1 MTDPVANVKPLK
13 GVGSLPAGIF
23 SAADLQGRVFP
34 PIKWIVPG
42 ILPEGLTLLAGKPKL
57 GKSWLALDIAVAV
70 ASGGSVLGR
79 ECEPGPVLCL
89 ALEDNQRRLQ
99 RRLQLVAGSTPWPRD
114 LEFHTEWPRL
124 PAGLGRMRNWVIA
137 RPGARLLIADTLAV
151 IRPPARAAESAHSGD
166 YAAMRGMHQLANE
179 HGISVLVVHHV
190 RKADAE
196 DPFDTVSGSTGLTG
210 AADSTLILTRRDS
223 DGGAILYGRGRDLE
237 VFERGLDFDQDTC
250 RWRDLGDP
258 VEAFASDTRSA
269 IFAAIRAGNTAA
281 KQIISETGIKDDNAY
296 QTLRRMV
303 RAGDLKK
310 DGRGTYRIP
319 SDPLSEVSEC
329 QKQKPQSD
337 NLTDLTPPP
346 ANGPDAT
353 DPEAWV

>member
-1 MTDPVANVKPLK
+1 MNDPMDNVKPLK
-13 GVGSLPAGIF
+13 GAVQFPAGIF
-23 SAADLQGRVFP
+23 SAADLQGREFP
-34 PIKWIVPG
+34 PIQWIVPD

-57 GKSWLALDIAVAV
+57 GKSWLALDFACAV
-70 ASGGSVLGR
+70 ASGGAVMGR
-79 ECEPGPVLCL
+79 ECDPGPVLYL

-99 RRLQLVAGSTPWPRD
+99 RRLRLVAGSTPWPRD

-124 PAGLGRMRNWVIA
+124 DAGLGRMRDWVST
-137 RPGARLLIADTLAV
+137 RPGARLLIVDTLAL
-151 IRPPARAAESAHSGD
+151 IRPPARAVESAHSGD
-166 YAAMRGMHQLANE
+166 YAALGGLHQLAGE
-179 HGISVLVVHHV
+179 HSIGVLVVHHV

-237 VFERGLDFDQDTC
+237 EFERGLDFDQDTC

-281 KQIISETGIKDDNAY
+281 KQIIRETGIKDDNVY

-310 DGRGTYRIP
+310 DGRGLYSLTI
-319 SDPLSEVSEC
+319 DPLSEESEC
-329 QKQKPQSD
+329 QKREPEPD
-337 NLTDLTPPP
+337 NLTDLT
-346 ANGPDAT
+346 GV
-353 DPEAWV
+353 EEGGL